1 MTDTE
6 RLNEIIS
13 KSGYKKK
20 FIAEQL
26 GITPFGLDKKITNVT
41 EFKASEIDILCNL
54 LQIKTLVE
62 KERIFFAKAVD
73 KKSTQQEET

>member
-6 RLNEIIS
+6 RLNEIIN

-20 FIAEQL
+20 YIAEQL
-26 GITPFGLDKKITNVT
+26 GITRFGLDKKITNVT
-41 EFKASEIDILCNL
+41 EFKASEINILCNL

-73 KKSTQQEET
+73 K